1 MIEGD
6 SVTYVRNCKM
16 KKREKRKLEP
26 RIALINDVSFIAMD
40 IKRASLRTES
50 KRTHTH
56 LSNNIQRKTTTTTT
70 HFGGSNMRS
79 ATHFNSY
86 SLNLTIRARFIRAAK
101 CIVKRG
107 LSLQQQQLV

>member
-56 LSNNIQRKTTTTTT
+56 IYRIIFNEKQPPQQRTLEVQICGRLLIST
-70 HFGGSNMRS
+70 
-79 ATHFNSY
+79 AT
-86 SLNLTIRARFIRAAK
+86 
-101 CIVKRG
+101 V
-107 LSLQQQQLV
+107 